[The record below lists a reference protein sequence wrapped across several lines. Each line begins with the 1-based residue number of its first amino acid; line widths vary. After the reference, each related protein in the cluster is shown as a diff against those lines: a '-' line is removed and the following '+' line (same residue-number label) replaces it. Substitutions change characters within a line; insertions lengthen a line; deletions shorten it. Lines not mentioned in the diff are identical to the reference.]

1 MLKIKLKCRVR
12 ASVNPTPHTNA
23 ERIWLSSGRFP
34 PHVYL
39 NGLNYLNVLV
49 LSGNGLANVLQLS
62 GGLWD
67 DFVTLNYM
75 KLNSVGRKGEIDLG
89 MLRRRKGVER

>member
-39 NGLNYLNVLV
+39 T
-49 LSGNGLANVLQLS
+49 GNGLANVLQLS